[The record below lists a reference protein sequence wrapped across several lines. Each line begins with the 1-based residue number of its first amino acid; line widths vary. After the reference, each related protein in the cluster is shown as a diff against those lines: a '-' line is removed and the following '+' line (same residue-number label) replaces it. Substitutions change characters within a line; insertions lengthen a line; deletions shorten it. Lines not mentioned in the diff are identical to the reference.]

1 MTVKI
6 SHTPEVQKL
15 FDDACGL
22 STDQGSPRVKALMKR
37 IVNDAAKIIEDLEVT
52 QDEFWFA
59 VDYLN
64 RLGKSYEAGLLVA
77 GLGLEHFLDLLED
90 AKEAK
95 AGLGGGTPRTI
106 EGPLYVA
113 GAPLSQGEARL
124 DGDPEQGRVLFME
137 GRVTDVGGR
146 PLAGAVVDVWHANTR
161 GEYSHFDGG
170 RQRPYNLRRRIVTDA
185 DGAYRYRTLI
195 PSGYGVPEGSAT
207 GDLLG
212 RLGRHGRRPAHI
224 HYFVSAEGFRT
235 LTTQLNIP
243 GDTYL
248 DDDYAFATR
257 DGLVIGLERHADP
270 AQLAARGL
278 SEPFFTSR
286 FDFALPRA

>member
-1 MTVKI
+1 MAEFSQAELLHKVLNTAQR
-6 SHTPEVQKL
+6 EG
-15 FDDACGL
+15 DE
-22 STDQGSPRVKALMKR
+22 RVRSIVGR
-37 IVNDAAKIIEDLEVT
+37 IVGDLFRAIDDLDIRPE
-52 QDEFWFA
+52 EFWAA
-59 VDYLN
+59 VGWAN
-64 RLGKSYEAGLLVA
+64 KAGAGNEFGLITA
-77 GLGLEHFLDLLED
+77 GLGLDRLLDIRLD
-90 AKEAK
+90 EAER
-95 AGLGGGTPRTI
+95 ARGMGGGTERAI

-137 GRVTDVGGR
+137 GRVTDLDGR

-170 RQRPYNLRRRIVTDA
+170 RQRPYNLRRRIVTEA
-185 DGAYRYRTLI
+185 DGSYRYRTLI

-207 GDLLG
+207 DDLLG

-270 AQLAARGL
+270 AQIAARGL